1 MDKACII
8 PWQSLMI
15 RADGSIRPCCNS
27 HRTLN
32 SYANFDGDNIWNTD
46 ESVNLRKEMLTGEL
60 DNFCTVCKSRNVDPP
75 EEIISKIYTEHAILC
90 ENLPE
95 TNGPVAIAGPA
106 HFGALHPWQG
116 AYVNFANG
124 RAPGPSDRLAL
135 AIRHDAAA
143 ATPEL
148 YFLRDSYNKILARA
162 CGIPF
167 DECNIEV
174 FFENIALQF
183 ESAGKLSVVAQ
194 FAGGEYREIAWKTE
208 EEIAMTDRILYVGDQ
223 KYPVISDMIAPLG
236 IMGYFDECFFI
247 GNVLRCKGWAFD
259 RNRDCIP
266 DRFAVF
272 CRNKFIAIS
281 GPRGERYDVAKAM
294 SSSKAVKSGFFF
306 TIELDAD
313 FDIQQDTE
321 IQVVALFAES
331 HYAHLVGTA
340 RAS

>member
-1 MDKACII
+1 MDKPCII

-46 ESVNLRKEMLTGEL
+46 ESVNLRRETLTGKL
-60 DNFCTVCKSRNVDPP
+60 DNFCTVCRSRNVDPP
-75 EEIISKIYTEHAILC
+75 EEIISKIYTEHAIFC

-95 TNGPVAIAGPA
+95 ANGPVAIAGPSN
-106 HFGALHPWQG
+106 FGALHPWQG

-124 RAPGPSDRLAL
+124 RAPGLSDRLAL
-135 AIRHDAAA
+135 DIRHDAAA
-143 ATPEL
+143 DTPDL
-148 YFLRDSYNKILARA
+148 YFLRSHDNTILASAR
-162 CGIPF
+162 GIPV
-167 DECNIEV
+167 DECNIEI
-174 FFENIALQF
+174 FFENKALQF
-183 ESAGKLSVVAQ
+183 DSADKLFVVAE
-194 FAGGEYREIAWKTE
+194 FAGGEYREIAWKID

-223 KYPVISDMIAPLG
+223 KYPIISDVIAPLG

-259 RNRDCIP
+259 RNRDRVP
-266 DRFAVF
+266 DRFAIF
-272 CRNKFIAIS
+272 SRNQFIAIS

-306 TIELDAD
+306 TVELGDN
-313 FDIQQDTE
+313 FDIREYIE

-340 RAS
+340 RAN